1 MSEERLPEFLR
12 PLFWDVNFDRLRVSG
27 HERYIIERILE
38 FGDDAAVRW
47 MWRTFGPE
55 AIAETVRRSRVISPR
70 TANLW
75 VLLLNLPR
83 RSIRCF
89 SRRFRIMSDIF

>member
-1 MSEERLPEFLR
+1 MSEGRLPEFLR
-12 PLFWDVNFDRLRVSG
+12 PLFWDVDFDQLRIPG

-38 FGDDAAVRW
+38 LGDDAAVRW
-47 MWRTFGPE
+47 AWRTFGPE
-55 AIAETVRRSRVISPR
+55 AIAQTVRRSRVISPN

-75 VLLLNLPR
+75 ALILGIPR

-89 SRRFRIMSDIF
+89 SRRFRIGSSPF